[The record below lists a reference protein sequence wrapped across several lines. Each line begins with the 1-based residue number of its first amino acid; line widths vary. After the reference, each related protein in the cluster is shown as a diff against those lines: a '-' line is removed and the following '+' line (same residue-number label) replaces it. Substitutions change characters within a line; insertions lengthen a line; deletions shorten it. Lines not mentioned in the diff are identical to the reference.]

1 MNPIPTG
8 RAGIQ
13 KPGARRSDS
22 EERTGGSPGPSIQ
35 PMRSITTTI
44 ILAGALFAQ
53 AQGPLSLS
61 LQQAMDLAAK
71 QSYNVR
77 SSALEAEKSIARSK
91 EVTAIGFPQINGKV
105 ELQNFI
111 DVPTQLIPNFFTAPG
126 SGGPEFIAAQ
136 FGVPWSLNAGVTLT
150 QLLFDGSYLVGVK
163 AARELKTQSNEDLQK
178 TQADARNQ
186 TAKAYF
192 GALAAAEGSRL
203 VSEGIPLLEKSLMEV
218 TAMMDAGFMEQTDVD
233 RLNIQLE
240 QARSQKRNFDQ
251 QVDVAK
257 MLLALTLGTPQGTP
271 ITLTDKLENLLND
284 AGEIG
289 LTEQPLDANSHIEQ
303 SSANTL
309 VRLQE
314 LSVKADK
321 AKALPSLGG
330 FVSHSQVWNGPE
342 FDPGGT
348 YPFFPTT
355 LWGLQLNVPIF
366 SSGQRYHKVKQSQL
380 ALEQVRINQTATEQ
394 RLITMAEKQRTETR
408 SAYDNFKTEERNLG
422 LSKNIFDRTS
432 IKFTNGSAASFELT
446 QEQGNYLIAQQTYIQ
461 RMVELLI
468 ARADLRKALDL
479 Y

>member
-1 MNPIPTG
+1 M
-8 RAGIQ
+8 
-13 KPGARRSDS
+13 RR
-22 EERTGGSPGPSIQ
+22 
-35 PMRSITTTI
+35 TTTI
-44 ILAGALFAQ
+44 IAVIGTLLAT

-61 LQQAMDLAAK
+61 LRQAMDLAAQ
-71 QSYNVR
+71 QSYAVR
-77 SSALEAEKSIARSK
+77 SSALEAEKSIERSK

-105 ELQNFI
+105 ELNNFI
-111 DVPTQLIPNFFTAPG
+111 DVPTQLIPNFFSTDG
-126 SGGPEFIAAQ
+126 SGPEFIAAQ
-136 FGVPWSLNAGVTLT
+136 FGVPWSMNAGVTLT
-150 QLLFDGSYLVGVK
+150 QLLFDGSYLVGLR
-163 AARELKTQSNEDLQK
+163 AAKELKTPSEEDLQK
-178 TQADARNQ
+178 AQADARNQ

-192 GALAAAEGSRL
+192 GVLAAEEGSRL
-203 VSEGIPLLEKSLMEV
+203 VGEGIPLLEKSHREV

-240 QARSQKRNFDQ
+240 QARAQKRNFDLQ
-251 QVDVAK
+251 ADVAR
-257 MLLALTLGTPQGTP
+257 MLLSLTLGTPHGTP
-271 ITLTDKLENLLND
+271 ITLTDKLETILTD
-284 AGEIG
+284 GEEIG
-289 LTEQPLDANSHIEQ
+289 LTEQAMDPNSHIEQ
-303 SSANTL
+303 NQANTL

-314 LSVKADK
+314 LNLKNGK

-330 FVSHSQVWNGPE
+330 FFSHSQVWNGPK

-355 LWGLQLNVPIF
+355 LWGLQLNVPLF
-366 SSGQRYHKVKQSQL
+366 SSGNRYHQVKQEQL
-380 ALEQVRINQTATEQ
+380 ALEQVRINQTATEH
-394 RLITMAEKQRTETR
+394 RLRTMAEQQRSQTR

-446 QEQGNYLIAQQTYIQ
+446 QEQGNYLLQQQTYIQ